1 MPGGGRRRAGSS
13 SSWWRRLADV
23 RARGLTRFSVA
34 GQGQQ
39 PPAGDRGDQVPDRHV
54 RASRARWRPAAT
66 APSPPREP
74 RGESVD
80 NSGEPATPT
89 PAPPPPALPPPP
101 RSPRRTC
108 AGRQGPPAPPLPPPP
123 LPSPPPPSVLRA
135 AREWPGRP
143 SSGPA
148 ADAVP
153 PSWSGRGP
161 GVLGRGPTGAARHR
175 SRGRRWRPRPGR
187 SRPGRARRR
196 RSRHDGQQ
204 AGRTVHERG
213 LPASATSGVN
223 WCCST
228 TSPPEPT
235 MLAGPGCRHRHRDDV
250 PESDRGGGRGARH
263 GGGADEAQP
272 ATGTSSPSMAPHPV
286 RGRHPGWRLT
296 QQARRDPAPGSPAGC
311 AAPTHLTTP
320 AALDRPRC
328 HRRPPPAAAHTPPP
342 GPADHPRH
350 DLARAPPTRHQPLD
364 DPACPA
370 RLADPPSPWMCAAGA
385 GGSIGGSGHGVF
397 LPCLVR
403 PRGHRACR
411 PARAGPLLPSC
422 VGGRRSRG

>member
-1 MPGGGRRRAGSS
+1 M
-13 SSWWRRLADV
+13 
-23 RARGLTRFSVA
+23 T
-34 GQGQQ
+34 
-39 PPAGDRGDQVPDRHV
+39 
-54 RASRARWRPAAT
+54 AAT
-66 APSPPREP
+66 
-74 RGESVD
+74 
-80 NSGEPATPT
+80 
-89 PAPPPPALPPPP
+89 
-101 RSPRRTC
+101 RSQIGTC
-108 AGRQGPPAPPLPPPP
+108 G
-123 LPSPPPPSVLRA
+123 A

-161 GVLGRGPTGAARHR
+161 GVFGRGPTGAALHR

-204 AGRTVHERG
+204 AGRTVHGARCTVRG

-235 MLAGPGCRHRHRDDV
+235 MLAGPGFRHRHRDDV

-272 ATGTSSPSMAPHPV
+272 ATGASSPSMAPHPF

-364 DPACPA
+364 HAACPA
-370 RLADPPSPWMCAAGA
+370 RPTR
-385 GGSIGGSGHGVF
+385 H
-397 LPCLVR
+397 
-403 PRGHRACR
+403 PRGRAPLVPVAVSVAVATACSFHVSCAHAATAPADLPGQARSCR
-411 PARAGPLLPSC
+411 HA
-422 VGGRRSRG
+422 